1 VKYNIF
7 NNFSIKKI
15 YKKEKTINTFFSY
28 TILPN
33 DTSSDISKEIWEDF
47 DQRSTQLEN
56 LKKIYSCLEIDNE
69 NWKEK
74 RIFEIKIDQRLVE
87 DMLFY

>member
-1 VKYNIF
+1 MKYNIF

-33 DTSSDISKEIWEDF
+33 DTSSDISKEIWKDF